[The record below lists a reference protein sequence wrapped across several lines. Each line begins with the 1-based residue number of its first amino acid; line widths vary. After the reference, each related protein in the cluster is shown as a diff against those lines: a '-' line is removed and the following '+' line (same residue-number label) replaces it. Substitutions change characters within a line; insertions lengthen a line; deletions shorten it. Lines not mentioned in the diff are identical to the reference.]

1 MITDPDSGTARIYL
15 LMAAVAGSVSSLSMR
30 KYREMSAV
38 EIAISLFVGATF
50 AIFVTPLILGPTV
63 GADVET
69 QKVAGITYVMA
80 TGWNILMP
88 FAISRVKALWPGDD
102 K

>member
-1 MITDPDSGTARIYL
+1 MITDPDSATARVYL

-30 KYREMSAV
+30 KYREMTAI

-63 GADVET
+63 GVNVET
-69 QKVAGITYVMA
+69 QKIAGITYVMA

-88 FAISRVKALWPGDD
+88 FAIAKVKSMFGGDE